1 MTDTSKGELRERLN
15 RDEIIFAPGAYD
27 ALSAKIAAQAGFEAV
42 YMTGFGVAGSTLGQ
56 PDIGLMS
63 ATEMADCAR
72 AMVEAA
78 SPVPLCADADNG
90 HGGVLNVARMVRL
103 YEQAGVQCIQLED
116 QVSPKRCG
124 HMSQKQVVDRDEATA
139 KIRAA
144 VEARSDADF
153 LIMARTDAR
162 AVIGFDEAMRRGE
175 AFVEAGADLLFIEAP
190 ETEEELYKI
199 SETFRG
205 VPLVANM
212 VEDGKTPYLPVDT
225 LQEMGF
231 ALAIYPVSAL
241 LVVSKALQTTYASML
256 QNKRLPD
263 SVARLSFADYNRM
276 VGLDKLI
283 PEAAQ

>member
-1 MTDTSKGELRERLN
+1 MTATTKGSLRERLT

-27 ALSAKIAAQAGFEAV
+27 ALSAKIAAQSGFEAV

-56 PDIGLMS
+56 PDVGLLS
-63 ATEMADCAR
+63 ATEMADRAR

-78 SPVPLCADADNG
+78 SPAPLCADADNG

-103 YEQAGVQCIQLED
+103 YEQAGVQCFQLED

-124 HMSQKQVVDRDEATA
+124 HMAQKQVVDREEAIS
-139 KIRAA
+139 KVSAA
-144 VEARSDADF
+144 VGARSDGDF

-162 AVIGFDEAMRRGE
+162 AVIGFDEALRRGE

-190 ETEEELYKI
+190 ETEEELRKI
-199 SETFRG
+199 AEVFHG

-212 VEDGKTPYLPVDT
+212 VEDGKTPYLPIDT

-231 ALAIYPVSAL
+231 SLAIYPVSAL
-241 LVVSKALQTTYASML
+241 LVVSKVLQTTYASMQ
-256 QNKRLPD
+256 QNRRLPD

-276 VGLDKLI
+276 VGLENLI
-283 PEAAQ
+283 PEAAK